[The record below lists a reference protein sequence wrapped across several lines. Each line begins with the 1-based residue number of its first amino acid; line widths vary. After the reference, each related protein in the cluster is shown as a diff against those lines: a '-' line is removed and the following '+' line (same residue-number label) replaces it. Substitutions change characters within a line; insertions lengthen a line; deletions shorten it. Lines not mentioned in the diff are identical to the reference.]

1 MEQIRCPWANGT
13 PNMQA
18 YHDTIWGVPEHDDQQ
33 LFRKLVLDMNQAGLS
48 WQTILNKIQTFDEA
62 YEGFAIHR
70 VAQFDAEKI
79 EELMQNPGVIRNRR
93 KIEAAITN
101 AQQVQLIQQ
110 EFGSFSDYLWQFT
123 NFQVVNGAY
132 QTQEEVPTTS
142 NLSDALAKDLK
153 KRGFKF
159 VGSTTIYAFLEA
171 VGVINDHLTSCFR
184 HQEVRGMNHA

>member
-1 MEQIRCPWANGT
+1 MRCPWANGT